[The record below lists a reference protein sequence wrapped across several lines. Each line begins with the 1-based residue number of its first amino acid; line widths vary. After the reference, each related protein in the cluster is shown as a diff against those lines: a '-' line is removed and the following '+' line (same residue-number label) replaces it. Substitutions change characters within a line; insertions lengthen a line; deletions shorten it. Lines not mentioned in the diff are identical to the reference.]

1 MSHWAT
7 SLEAVPQMTCV
18 HKRLHT
24 TFVSLLAVPVELS
37 MSFQQEGRLK
47 CVLFGLFANT
57 GLFFVFFVCFFSN
70 VTWRMLGRYLILWN
84 IHKTFHW
91 TYKFQRMCEH
101 TRTHHLPSPA
111 ADRSVWSDPVRS
123 QNPELRCHSSEDS
136 LWRFS
141 LSFHT
146 RVSVRINLAAPSSH
160 SATTSP
166 VQSESNELNL

>member
-1 MSHWAT
+1 MKHGRF
-7 SLEAVPQMTCV
+7 LTCV
-18 HKRLHT
+18 FTPRG
-24 TFVSLLAVPVELS
+24 ACRVECVITA
-37 MSFQQEGRLK
+37 GRRLK
-47 CVLFGLFANT
+47 CVLFGLFTST
-57 GLFFVFFVCFFSN
+57 GVFFLN

-91 TYKFQRMCEH
+91 SYKSQRMCEH

-123 QNPELRCHSSEDS
+123 QNPELRCHSSEDR

-146 RVSVRINLAAPSSH
+146 RASVRINLAAPSSH

-166 VQSESNELNL
+166 IQSESNELNL